1 MEFHY
6 LMPVLLILE
15 KLSCIR
21 TFSELNW
28 FIACESGF
36 CAFLMK
42 WFTLECDVWSHV
54 LFIVEGF
61 ITVYGSRNYFL
72 FSVVVFDGEYQA
84 HSARE
89 GKVCQV
95 IYYDDN

>member
-42 WFTLECDVWSHV
+42 WFTLECDV
-54 LFIVEGF
+54 
-61 ITVYGSRNYFL
+61 
-72 FSVVVFDGEYQA
+72 
-84 HSARE
+84 
-89 GKVCQV
+89 
-95 IYYDDN
+95 